1 MNLQYFL
8 LPPLLLFSAT
18 VVVSQNIVRTLPGF
32 SGELPLSLKLGEYV
46 SVGDIELFYYFVESQ
61 CNPGADPLILYING
75 GPGCSGLNGFVYQ
88 VGPVA
93 FNTTDYTGGLPTLLL
108 YPHSWTKTANIIF
121 LDAPVGTGFSYATTN
136 QAYTTSDTLSWLNDH
151 LDFKS
156 NPFFLGTDSY
166 SGIPPI
172 IAQEIIDGN
181 EVGEE
186 PTLISKIVYAH
197 RMALISDSL
206 YEAAKTSCNG
216 RYVDVDPQ
224 CKILQDILEPN
235 CAFLTPK
242 QNKEIR
248 RSLQENS
255 KVSSFHHITQ
265 LVMLEFQYLLSD
277 IWTNYKSVQEALYV
291 RPGTVKEFF
300 RCNISLSYTVNVNN
314 VIGYHKN
321 LTNSGLQVLQ
331 WIKSLNISIDSDW
344 RPWYVVKAKYTRK
357 YTNNGYRLTYSTIKG
372 AGHSPPEYKRKEC
385 YEMFY
390 RWIRYYPL

>member
-32 SGELPLSLKLGEYV
+32 SGELPFKLETGYV

-75 GPGCSGLNGFVYQ
+75 DPGCSGLNGFVYQ

-121 LDAPVGTGFSYATTN
+121 LDAPVGTGFSYATTT
-136 QAYTTSDTLSWLNDH
+136 QAYTTSDTLSAIQTIEFLKKWLNDH

-166 SGIPPI
+166 SGILAPI

-186 PTLISKIVYAH
+186 PHINLKGYLIGCPHTDTTLEKNSRI
-197 RMALISDSL
+197 
-206 YEAAKTSCNG
+206 AAKTSCNG
-216 RYVDVDPQ
+216 RYVDVEPSNAK
-224 CKILQDILEPN
+224 CVEAIESILLNFE
-235 CAFLTPK
+235 
-242 QNKEIR
+242 
-248 RSLQENS
+248 
-255 KVSSFHHITQ
+255 
-265 LVMLEFQYLLSD
+265 YLLTD

-321 LTNSGLQVLQ
+321 LTNSGLQVLVFSGDHDMVIPHGGIEQ
-331 WIKSLNISIDSDW
+331 WIKSLNISIDNDW
-344 RPWYVVKAKYTRK
+344 RPWYVDGQVAGYTRK
-357 YTNNGYRLTYSTIKG
+357 YTNNGYRLTYSTIK
-372 AGHSPPEYKRKEC
+372 EC

-390 RWIRYYPL
+390 RWIHYYPL